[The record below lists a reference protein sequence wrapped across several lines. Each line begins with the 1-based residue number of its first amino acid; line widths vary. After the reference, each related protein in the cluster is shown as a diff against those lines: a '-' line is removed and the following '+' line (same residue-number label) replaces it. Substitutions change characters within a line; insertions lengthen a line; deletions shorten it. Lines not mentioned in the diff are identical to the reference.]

1 MKKDI
6 DCREDIVLLVD
17 SFYDKVKTNPT
28 LGYIFNEVAK
38 LNWEEH
44 LPKMYAFWA
53 GILLGETG
61 FSGNPMRKHLA
72 LSQITPMT
80 EIEFSEWLLLFNQ
93 TVDSLFEGNTAEEA
107 KTRAQNI
114 AGLMLHK
121 IENL

>member
-1 MKKDI
+1 
-6 DCREDIVLLVD
+6 
-17 SFYDKVKTNPT
+17 
-28 LGYIFNEVAK
+28 
-38 LNWEEH
+38 
-44 LPKMYAFWA
+44 MYAFWA

-80 EIEFSEWLLLFNQ
+80 EVEFSEWLFLFNQ

-114 AGLMLHK
+114 ANLMLHK
-121 IENL
+121 IQNL